1 MRLIFHAKTIENED
15 SLELLAKSKRGTPT
29 IYIID
34 STITIPN
41 QKENEE
47 VKVEK
52 DQVKEENKKPE
63 EPKVRMIKKRV
74 SKRKQARIREE
85 FMKKLELPKSLFLT
99 SSLFYFSIFLFF
111 IQSSLTNW
119 SLMWIINFF
128 IIIYYREVKE
138 NIKEYYIKIM
148 REHNIQYDSELTIET
163 KKREE
168 IVKNRIHEMKN
179 SSRWDSE
186 NYTHRYGFFESIILL
201 IYYFFMSFFPGYI
214 EKKLDIFQR
223 EHNLLQAEMRIRN
236 KQREF
241 EAKLKQKQEELAKQA
256 KQAFIQNMEEEP
268 KFGPEIIAQ
277 NSKPSEIFGQSHLD
291 ADPIIEDE

>member
-1 MRLIFHAKTIENED
+1 
-15 SLELLAKSKRGTPT
+15 
-29 IYIID
+29 
-34 STITIPN
+34 
-41 QKENEE
+41 
-47 VKVEK
+47 
-52 DQVKEENKKPE
+52 
-63 EPKVRMIKKRV
+63 
-74 SKRKQARIREE
+74 
-85 FMKKLELPKSLFLT
+85 
-99 SSLFYFSIFLFF
+99 
-111 IQSSLTNW
+111 
-119 SLMWIINFF
+119 
-128 IIIYYREVKE
+128 
-138 NIKEYYIKIM
+138 M
-148 REHNIQYDSELTIET
+148 REHNIQYDSDMTIET

-241 EAKLKQKQEELAKQA
+241 EAKLKQKQEELAKRA

-268 KFGPEIIAQ
+268 KFGPDISTL